1 MTLRSYIFIELLF
14 AEAIRFYILCKYLKD
29 WLENNYIFNNS
40 CRTKWPNKCYLSF
53 KYYVTLLI

>member
-29 WLENNYIFNNS
+29 WLENN
-40 CRTKWPNKCYLSF
+40 
-53 KYYVTLLI
+53 